1 MKFQCAF
8 LYVAPN
14 CDPKTQRAVI
24 EGSDIDMNVIGC
36 STYAEAEIAAKELVE
51 KGCTAIEL
59 CAGFGNEGIA
69 RIKRAVGPGIA
80 VGAVKF
86 DFHPAFEF
94 KSGDDL
100 FA

>member
-24 EGSDIDMNVIGC
+24 EGTDIDMNVIGC

-69 RIKRAVGPGIA
+69 RIKRAVG
-80 VGAVKF
+80 
-86 DFHPAFEF
+86 HPAFEF

>member
-24 EGSDIDMNVIGC
+24 EGTDIDMNVIGC

-51 KGCTAIEL
+51 KDAPPSS
-59 CAGFGNEGIA
+59 CAQDSVTRVSRESNA
-69 RIKRAVGPGIA
+69 P
-80 VGAVKF
+80 
-86 DFHPAFEF
+86 
-94 KSGDDL
+94 
-100 FA
+100 